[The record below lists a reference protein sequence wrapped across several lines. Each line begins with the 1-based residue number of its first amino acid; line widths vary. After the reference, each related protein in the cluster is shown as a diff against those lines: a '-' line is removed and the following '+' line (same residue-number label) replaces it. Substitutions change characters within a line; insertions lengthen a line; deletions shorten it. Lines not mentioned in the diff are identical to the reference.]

1 MLWNT
6 SSQTRTKAQSRL
18 TACLCVFSVS
28 VLGTLVLAF
37 SLSCV
42 ARLCFVGE
50 RSSVTVDLWFT
61 LLCFCNIWILCLAI
75 RCDWTKEYAYN
86 NKCCKACP
94 SGEYPKEPCSD
105 MCQKCS
111 TAFSAKDK
119 CFCKDNHVC
128 SNDKCESCNPRE
140 RCKPGHQL
148 IRNGAFEYTY
158 YCEQCSDNT
167 YSDAEDSICK
177 PITKCVGGEIFA
189 GNRTHNARCASSV
202 HPAKEEKQESHTIDY
217 LMVASLA
224 ITLLTCM
231 IFIMYTAFKFFRY
244 KMLRKI
250 SKQCTHNCKLSKEEE
265 GEEDDSKSEISEV
278 PFKHDL
284 YSFP

>member
-1 MLWNT
+1 MD
-6 SSQTRTKAQSRL
+6 
-18 TACLCVFSVS
+18 TAK
-28 VLGTLVLAF
+28 
-37 SLSCV
+37 
-42 ARLCFVGE
+42 
-50 RSSVTVDLWFT
+50 LWFT

-202 HPAKEEKQESHTIDY
+202 TTVHPAKEEKQESHTIDY